1 MSLGIPTSREDIQAR
16 VLAILSREFDVD
28 AAEISPETDLQNDL
42 DFDSLDGVALAGW
55 IEEETGLALS
65 DEDIEQMRTIGEIV
79 ELVHERVRAT
89 VARTG

>member
-1 MSLGIPTSREDIQAR
+1 MALSVPVSRQEIQAR
-16 VLAILSREFDVD
+16 LLSILTREFDVN

-65 DEDIEQMRTIGEIV
+65 DDDIEQMRTIGEII
-79 ELVHERVRAT
+79 ELVHQRVS
-89 VARTG
+89 VAARHD

>member
-1 MSLGIPTSREDIQAR
+1 L
-16 VLAILSREFDVD
+16 LAILTREFDID
-28 AAEISPETDLQNDL
+28 AAEISPETDLQDDL

-79 ELVHERVRAT
+79 ELVHERVSTARRA
-89 VARTG
+89 

>member
-1 MSLGIPTSREDIQAR
+1 L
-16 VLAILSREFDVD
+16 LAILTREFDID
-28 AAEISPETDLQNDL
+28 AAEISPETDLQDDL

-79 ELVHERVRAT
+79 ELVHERVSMARRA
-89 VARTG
+89 